1 MLLLRMRDCIN
12 KKSIYKNT
20 NKNFLIVKKK
30 KKCKRKRLN
39 IKKFFYLFLL
49 IEGRY
54 KMGKNKD
61 DRNRQITKTGR

>member
-1 MLLLRMRDCIN
+1 MRDCIN

-20 NKNFLIVKKK
+20 NKNFPIVKKK

-49 IEGRY
+49 IGGVIKWEKIRMIGIGR
-54 KMGKNKD
+54 
-61 DRNRQITKTGR
+61 